1 MGCVAS
7 SSSKRETWD
16 NPDDWTTLHSGARKL
31 YDDADAL
38 DADWSTGAVLGEG
51 TFARVEVVTKRSDPF
66 EGATFARKTYGLER
80 YVDAQGEVWPSVDVS
95 ALAREINILQNVGD
109 PRYHVMQL
117 FGVLETPAKVH
128 LILEQ
133 CDEDLLRYIAGP
145 FVGGLP
151 ECAVARYSK
160 QLLTA
165 VAHCHGRNVMHRKIA
180 LEDLLIRHGTS
191 TSHHDAMEVCLGDF
205 GHATAFV
212 PGKTLKRPKSS
223 PVYASPE
230 EILTGVY
237 TEKIDVWACG
247 IAIMSLVGGLGA
259 FEAKTYL
266 ALHSEGVAGALALR
280 AHARSPELVAF
291 LEALLERDAA
301 KRTSAAGALAAHA
314 TWLAGSPTPC
324 PVLTDPPSDG
334 SSARRLADFHVRA
347 RAQLARVNLQRAVNR
362 GLRRAPS
369 DEVDV
374 LACAVRDDNKARNA
388 RRAAAAAPATS
399 PQRGPSTPT
408 RRPSATFR
416 KSVQMVIVANR
427 EAKVKFVDEVLGRDD
442 VLTVAQLREAIRQ
455 TKLAETE
462 ESDFADIDDALAACE
477 NDETIVQLELSS
489 LVTDHRAFFQ
499 EQKTIRAGSK
509 QVRFAY
515 DVQYISSAG

>member
-1 MGCVAS
+1 
-7 SSSKRETWD
+7 
-16 NPDDWTTLHSGARKL
+16 
-31 YDDADAL
+31 
-38 DADWSTGAVLGEG
+38 
-51 TFARVEVVTKRSDPF
+51 
-66 EGATFARKTYGLER
+66 
-80 YVDAQGEVWPSVDVS
+80 
-95 ALAREINILQNVGD
+95 
-109 PRYHVMQL
+109 
-117 FGVLETPAKVH
+117 
-128 LILEQ
+128 
-133 CDEDLLRYIAGP
+133 
-145 FVGGLP
+145 
-151 ECAVARYSK
+151 
-160 QLLTA
+160 
-165 VAHCHGRNVMHRKIA
+165 
-180 LEDLLIRHGTS
+180 
-191 TSHHDAMEVCLGDF
+191 
-205 GHATAFV
+205 
-212 PGKTLKRPKSS
+212 
-223 PVYASPE
+223 
-230 EILTGVY
+230 
-237 TEKIDVWACG
+237 
-247 IAIMSLVGGLGA
+247 MSLVGGLGA

-374 LACAVRDDNKARNA
+374 LARAVRDDNEARNA

-416 KSVQMVIVANR
+416 KSVQMVIVADR
-427 EAKVKFVDEVLGRDD
+427 EAKAKFVDEVLGRATPASPPLPTAGPSAARPPYDPAAPPLRPSVSSARDASADDPRFRRAAAATPGPDSSPLRPGDD

>member
-1 MGCVAS
+1 M
-7 SSSKRETWD
+7 TWTFRGD
-16 NPDDWTTLHSGARKL
+16 ESRRCRCCDAR
-31 YDDADAL
+31 
-38 DADWSTGAVLGEG
+38 
-51 TFARVEVVTKRSDPF
+51 
-66 EGATFARKTYGLER
+66 
-80 YVDAQGEVWPSVDVS
+80 
-95 ALAREINILQNVGD
+95 
-109 PRYHVMQL
+109 L
-117 FGVLETPAKVH
+117 FGR
-128 LILEQ
+128 
-133 CDEDLLRYIAGP
+133 D
-145 FVGGLP
+145 
-151 ECAVARYSK
+151 
-160 QLLTA
+160 
-165 VAHCHGRNVMHRKIA
+165 
-180 LEDLLIRHGTS
+180 RH
-191 TSHHDAMEVCLGDF
+191 APQ
-205 GHATAFV
+205 ATAFV

-237 TEKIDVWACG
+237 TEKIDVSQCRAGRSDVARGPRPRRGTIGTRAWARRRCGDAPHGWRTPKSRGAAAATPGAGRSEDPRAQVWACG

-427 EAKVKFVDEVLGRDD
+427 EAKVKFVDEVLGRATPASPPLPTAGPSAARPPYDPAAPPLRPSVSSARDASADD
-442 VLTVAQLREAIRQ
+442 P
-455 TKLAETE
+455 
-462 ESDFADIDDALAACE
+462 
-477 NDETIVQLELSS
+477 
-489 LVTDHRAFFQ
+489 
-499 EQKTIRAGSK
+499 
-509 QVRFAY
+509 RFAAPPPRPP
-515 DVQYISSAG
+515 VPTRHHSAQATTS